1 MYQKSDIGG
10 FDAARHRNS
19 VELDSQL
26 ELRILLCVWLIIFSF
41 SFNYKMRPLKRQ
53 HNFPICFLAAKY
65 YVGLPAIID

>member
-1 MYQKSDIGG
+1 MDIGG

-26 ELRILLCVWLIIFSF
+26 ELRILLCLWLIIFSF

-53 HNFPICFLAAKY
+53 HTIFRFVFWQQNILLVFLQ
-65 YVGLPAIID
+65 